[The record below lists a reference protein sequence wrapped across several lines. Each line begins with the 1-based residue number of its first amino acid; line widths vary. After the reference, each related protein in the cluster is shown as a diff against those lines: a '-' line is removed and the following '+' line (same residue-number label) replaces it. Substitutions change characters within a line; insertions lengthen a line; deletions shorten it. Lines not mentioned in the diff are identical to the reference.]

1 MVSKE
6 KFLNFI
12 ALVKKN
18 KEAISALGNSLDSY
32 SIRGL
37 SIFSLFMSA
46 DKIAGNYLDMDEDYF
61 YEDFW
66 AMLYDGEL
74 EIGQIASDIRQIT
87 SAEQVVEDMITRY
100 NITTYRTRRK

>member
-12 ALVKKN
+12 ALIKKN

-32 SIRGL
+32 SIRDL

-46 DKIAGNYLDMDEDYF
+46 DKIAGDYLDMDEDYF

-74 EIGQIASDIRQIT
+74 EIEI
-87 SAEQVVEDMITRY
+87 VENSELYSFTISNWGEFYDY
-100 NITTYRTRRK
+100 YSKEGVQ

>member
-6 KFLNFI
+6 KFLDFI
-12 ALVKKN
+12 TLVEKTE
-18 KEAISALGNSLDSY
+18 EAVSVLEKSLDVY

-37 SIFSLFMSA
+37 SILSLFDSA
-46 DKIAGNYLDMDEDYF
+46 DKIAGDYLDMDEDYF

-74 EIGQIASDIRQIT
+74 EIEIIENNELYSYTISNWEEFYDYYSKEGVQ
-87 SAEQVVEDMITRY
+87 
-100 NITTYRTRRK
+100 

>member
-12 ALVKKN
+12 ALVDKN
-18 KEAISALGNSLDSY
+18 EKAISALENSLDSY

-37 SIFSLFMSA
+37 SIFSLLMSA
-46 DKIAGNYLDMDEDYF
+46 DKIAGDYLDMDENYF

-66 AMLYDGEL
+66 AMLYDGDL
-74 EIGQIASDIRQIT
+74 EIEIVENNELHSFTISNWEEFYDYYSFIPGQ
-87 SAEQVVEDMITRY
+87 
-100 NITTYRTRRK
+100 K

>member
-1 MVSKE
+1 MISKE
-6 KFLNFI
+6 KFLDFI

-18 KEAISALGNSLDSY
+18 EEAVSALENSLDSY

-37 SIFSLFMSA
+37 SILSLFNSA
-46 DKIAGNYLDMDEDYF
+46 DKIAGDYLDMDEDYF

-74 EIGQIASDIRQIT
+74 EIEIVENNELHSFTIGNWEEFYDYYSFIPGQ
-87 SAEQVVEDMITRY
+87 E
-100 NITTYRTRRK
+100 

>member
-6 KFLNFI
+6 KFLDFI

-18 KEAISALGNSLDSY
+18 EEAVSALENSLDSY

-37 SIFSLFMSA
+37 SIFSLLRSA
-46 DKIAGNYLDMDEDYF
+46 DKIAGDYLDMDEDYF
-61 YEDFW
+61 YEDFL

-74 EIGQIASDIRQIT
+74 EIEIVENSELYSFTIRNWEEFYDYY
-87 SAEQVVEDMITRY
+87 S
-100 NITTYRTRRK
+100 K

>member
-12 ALVKKN
+12 VLVKKN
-18 KEAISALGNSLDSY
+18 EEAVSALENSLDSY

-37 SIFSLFMSA
+37 FILSLFNSA
-46 DKIAGNYLDMDEDYF
+46 DKIAGDYLDMDEDYF

-66 AMLYDGEL
+66 AMLYDEEL
-74 EIGQIASDIRQIT
+74 EIEIIENSELHSYTITNWEEFYDYYSFIPGQ
-87 SAEQVVEDMITRY
+87 
-100 NITTYRTRRK
+100 K

>member
-6 KFLNFI
+6 KFLDFI
-12 ALVKKN
+12 ALVKKSE
-18 KEAISALGNSLDSY
+18 EAISALEKSLDVY

-37 SIFSLFMSA
+37 SILSLFNSA
-46 DKIAGNYLDMDEDYF
+46 DKIAGDYLDMDEDYF

-74 EIGQIASDIRQIT
+74 EIEIVENSELYSFTIRNWEEFYDYYSKEGVQ
-87 SAEQVVEDMITRY
+87 
-100 NITTYRTRRK
+100 

>member
-6 KFLNFI
+6 KFLDFI
-12 ALVKKN
+12 ALVEKN

-32 SIRGL
+32 SIRDL

-46 DKIAGNYLDMDEDYF
+46 DKIAGDYLDMDEDYF

-74 EIGQIASDIRQIT
+74 EIEIVENSELYSFTIRNWEEFYDYY
-87 SAEQVVEDMITRY
+87 SKEGV
-100 NITTYRTRRK
+100 

>member
-66 AMLYDGEL
+66 EMLYDGEL
-74 EIGQIASDIRQIT
+74 EIEIVENNELHSYTIKNWEEFYDYYSFIPGQ
-87 SAEQVVEDMITRY
+87 
-100 NITTYRTRRK
+100 K

>member
-32 SIRGL
+32 SIRDL

-46 DKIAGNYLDMDEDYF
+46 DKIAGNYLDMDKDYF

-66 AMLYDGEL
+66 TLLYDGEL
-74 EIGQIASDIRQIT
+74 EIEIVENNELHSFTISNWEEFYDYYSFIPGQ
-87 SAEQVVEDMITRY
+87 
-100 NITTYRTRRK
+100 K

>member
-6 KFLNFI
+6 KFLDFI

-18 KEAISALGNSLDSY
+18 EEAVSALENSLDSY

-37 SIFSLFMSA
+37 SILSLFNSA
-46 DKIAGNYLDMDEDYF
+46 DKIAGDYLDMDEDYF

-66 AMLYDGEL
+66 AMLYDEEL
-74 EIGQIASDIRQIT
+74 EIEIIENSELHSYTIT
-87 SAEQVVEDMITRY
+87 NWEEFYDYYSFIPG
-100 NITTYRTRRK
+100 

>member
-6 KFLNFI
+6 KFLDFI

-18 KEAISALGNSLDSY
+18 EEAVSALENSLNSY

-37 SIFSLFMSA
+37 SILSLFNSA
-46 DKIAGNYLDMDEDYF
+46 DKIAGDYLDMDEDYF

-66 AMLYDGEL
+66 AMLYDEEL
-74 EIGQIASDIRQIT
+74 EIEIVENSELHSYTITNWEEFYDYYSFIPGQ
-87 SAEQVVEDMITRY
+87 
-100 NITTYRTRRK
+100 K

>member
-6 KFLNFI
+6 KFLEFI
-12 ALVKKN
+12 SLVEETEK
-18 KEAISALGNSLDSY
+18 AVSALENSLNVY

-37 SIFSLFMSA
+37 SILSLFNSA
-46 DKIAGNYLDMDEDYF
+46 DKIAGDYLDMDEDYF

-74 EIGQIASDIRQIT
+74 EIEIIENNELHSYTITNWEEFYDYYSFIPGQ
-87 SAEQVVEDMITRY
+87 
-100 NITTYRTRRK
+100 K

>member
-18 KEAISALGNSLDSY
+18 EEAISALASNLDSH
-32 SIRGL
+32 SIRNL
-37 SIFSLFMSA
+37 SIFSLFRQA

-66 AMLYDGEL
+66 TMLYDGEL
-74 EIGQIASDIRQIT
+74 EIEIVENNELHSFTISNWEEFYDYYNFIPGQ
-87 SAEQVVEDMITRY
+87 
-100 NITTYRTRRK
+100 K

>member
-1 MVSKE
+1 MISKE
-6 KFLNFI
+6 KFLDFI

-32 SIRGL
+32 SIRDL

-46 DKIAGNYLDMDEDYF
+46 DKIAGDYLDIDEDYF

-74 EIGQIASDIRQIT
+74 EIEIVENSELYSFTIRNWEEFYDYY
-87 SAEQVVEDMITRY
+87 SKEGV
-100 NITTYRTRRK
+100 

>member
-6 KFLNFI
+6 KFLDFI

-18 KEAISALGNSLDSY
+18 EEAVSALENSLDSY

-37 SIFSLFMSA
+37 SIFSLFRLA
-46 DKIAGNYLDMDEDYF
+46 DKIAGDYLDMDEDYF

-74 EIGQIASDIRQIT
+74 EIEIIKNNELHSFTISNWEEFYDYYSFIPGQ
-87 SAEQVVEDMITRY
+87 
-100 NITTYRTRRK
+100 K

>member
-6 KFLNFI
+6 KFLDFI

-18 KEAISALGNSLDSY
+18 EEAVSALEKSLDVY
-32 SIRGL
+32 SIRDL

-66 AMLYDGEL
+66 VMLYDEEL
-74 EIGQIASDIRQIT
+74 EIEIVENNELHSFTISNWEEFYDYYSFIPGQ
-87 SAEQVVEDMITRY
+87 
-100 NITTYRTRRK
+100 K

>member
-6 KFLNFI
+6 KFLDFI

-18 KEAISALGNSLDSY
+18 EEAVSALENSLDSY

-37 SIFSLFMSA
+37 SILSLFNSA
-46 DKIAGNYLDMDEDYF
+46 HIIAGDYLDMDEDYF

-74 EIGQIASDIRQIT
+74 EIEIVENNELHSFTISNWEEFYDYYSFIPGQ
-87 SAEQVVEDMITRY
+87 
-100 NITTYRTRRK
+100 K

>member
-32 SIRGL
+32 SIRDL

-66 AMLYDGEL
+66 AMLYAGEL
-74 EIGQIASDIRQIT
+74 EIEIVENNELHSYTITNWEEFYDYYSFIPGQ
-87 SAEQVVEDMITRY
+87 
-100 NITTYRTRRK
+100 K